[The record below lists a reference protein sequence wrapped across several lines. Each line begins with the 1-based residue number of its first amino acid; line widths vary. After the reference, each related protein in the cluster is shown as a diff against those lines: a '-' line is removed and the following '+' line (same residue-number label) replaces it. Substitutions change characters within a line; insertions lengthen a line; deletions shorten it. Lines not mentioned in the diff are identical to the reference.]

1 MLMITSSTVLAQDTS
16 PSRFVFRGETFFDRA
31 TRLEWQ
37 TCGWGQT
44 YFEKSCIGTMSAV
57 FCCSFYSSRTNDTW
71 SSEDEK
77 SWRAEQQKTADLVSR
92 LAAKA
97 GGPGWRMPTV
107 SELET
112 LQGSWS
118 LPVKV
123 ENFMIGGHLA
133 KETVCGRFQSEV
145 SYCANRLVAIGPLG
159 QHKHL
164 EENSYIAEL
173 SSFLRLVRGPQ
184 QF

>member
-1 MLMITSSTVLAQDTS
+1 MDGAKPILKRVALAQCLPFFAVHFILAVRMT
-16 PSRFVFRGETFFDRA
+16 RGPVK
-31 TRLEWQ
+31 TRSHGGLNS
-37 TCGWGQT
+37 
-44 YFEKSCIGTMSAV
+44 KKA
-57 FCCSFYSSRTNDTW
+57 
-71 SSEDEK
+71 
-77 SWRAEQQKTADLVSR
+77 ADLVSR